1 MWSISELKL
10 RADKALKANY
20 RNSVLI
26 SGVFFMLFCGGISNS
41 LHIDLGDILPLPAK
55 LNISGLLFKMPE
67 SKLGTIITVAVI
79 IVLTLL
85 IKAFIINP
93 LQVGVARFEL
103 NALNS
108 DGKFSDI
115 GYGFRTSYM
124 RNVKA
129 MFMCSLYILI
139 GFILFIIPGIIMSY
153 QFMMVPYILAENS
166 DIDRKEALK
175 LSEKYMEGNKW
186 DTLYLDWSFLLWHV
200 LGKITFG
207 IAELFYVGPYLR
219 LTHAALYE
227 AIKK

>member
-1 MWSISELKL
+1 MIF
-10 RADKALKANY
+10 
-20 RNSVLI
+20 I
-26 SGVFFMLFCGGISNS
+26 
-41 LHIDLGDILPLPAK
+41 
-55 LNISGLLFKMPE
+55 
-67 SKLGTIITVAVI
+67 
-79 IVLTLL
+79 

-93 LQVGVARFEL
+93 LQVGIVRFEL
-103 NALNS
+103 NALKSEGKIS
-108 DGKFSDI
+108 DV

-124 RNVKA
+124 RNVNT

-139 GFILFIIPGIIMSY
+139 GLILFIIPGIILSY
-153 QFMMVPYILAENS
+153 QLMMVPYILAENP
-166 DIDRKEALK
+166 DIERKEALK

-200 LGKITFG
+200 LGEITFG